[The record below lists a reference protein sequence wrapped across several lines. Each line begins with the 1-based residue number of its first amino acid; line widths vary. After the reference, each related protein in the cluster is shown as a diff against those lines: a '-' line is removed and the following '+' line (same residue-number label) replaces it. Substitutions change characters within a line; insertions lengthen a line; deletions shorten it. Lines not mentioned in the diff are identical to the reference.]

1 MTVDMKLY
9 DILGIKSNATQKEIT
24 KSYRKLAM
32 KWHPDRNKSK
42 NAEQKFKEITEAY
55 SILNDKEKKEKYDKY
70 GFDGMKQNVD
80 VNMPDPSELF
90 NMFFNNVHE
99 SKKEEYPKQ
108 IKKID
113 LTLEELYSGCVKQF
127 DIDIKLRCKICNG
140 NGSNFIITCPKCNG
154 NGVFIKIIR
163 MGPII
168 QQIKKQCNHCNGKG
182 KYVDNDKL
190 CKKCNGDG
198 LISNIKK
205 YKINISPGLEDE
217 HYDVLKNMGS
227 ETRDGKKSHLVI
239 IINELKHNKFKR
251 QNNDLIYTKEILLG
265 NSLIGAE
272 WELTILNGKNIYI
285 KENIIIKNNEKRIVK
300 NYGMPIKETN
310 KKGNLIIIYKV
321 KYPTKILD
329 KNSIELEMTSFKKSK
344 KSIRVKTL
352 SYDNYQE
359 TNYKKN
365 EPTENNETMQC
376 AQQ

>member
-127 DIDIKLRCKICNG
+127 DIDIKLRCIDLL
-140 NGSNFIITCPKCNG
+140 
-154 NGVFIKIIR
+154 R
-163 MGPII
+163 
-168 QQIKKQCNHCNGKG
+168 
-182 KYVDNDKL
+182 L
-190 CKKCNGDG
+190 
-198 LISNIKK
+198 
-205 YKINISPGLEDE
+205 
-217 HYDVLKNMGS
+217 VL
-227 ETRDGKKSHLVI
+227 
-239 IINELKHNKFKR
+239 
-251 QNNDLIYTKEILLG
+251 
-265 NSLIGAE
+265 
-272 WELTILNGKNIYI
+272 
-285 KENIIIKNNEKRIVK
+285 
-300 NYGMPIKETN
+300 
-310 KKGNLIIIYKV
+310 
-321 KYPTKILD
+321 
-329 KNSIELEMTSFKKSK
+329 
-344 KSIRVKTL
+344 RVT
-352 SYDNYQE
+352 
-359 TNYKKN
+359 
-365 EPTENNETMQC
+365 
-376 AQQ
+376 